1 MLRPRTLKKLL
12 AGLLLPLLVVVL
24 ARLGLTDASEG
35 LAATAAVAEAGAVA
49 EVAVEDLPAQARRT
63 LVLIRKGGPFPYGK
77 DGSTFGNRER
87 LLPPKRH
94 GYYTEYTVPTPSSP
108 DRGARR
114 IVAGG
119 DPSSSDDL
127 YYTDDHYG
135 SFRKIREPIQ

>member
-1 MLRPRTLKKLL
+1 MVGSRLLWGGAVVLSLL
-12 AGLLLPLLVVVL
+12 AH
-24 ARLGLTDASEG
+24 
-35 LAATAAVAEAGAVA
+35 AGAAAILTMAPEQKQDEALIAGGVVA
-49 EVAVEDLPAQARRT
+49 EVAVEELPAQARRT

>member
-1 MLRPRTLKKLL
+1 MLRPSTLKRLL
-12 AGLLLPLLVVVL
+12 AAILLPLLVVVL
-24 ARLGLTDASEG
+24 ARFGLIDAREG
-35 LAATAAVAEAGAVA
+35 PAPTAAVVEAGVVA
-49 EVAVEDLPAQARRT
+49 EVAVEELPSQARRT
-63 LVLIRKGGPFPYGK
+63 LVLIRKGGPFPYRK
-77 DGSTFGNRER
+77 DGTTFGNRER